1 MKSNDGFTLIELLI
15 TVLIIGILTA
25 IAIPAYRDYVIR
37 GQLVAGTNQ
46 LSEERA
52 QMEQF
57 YQDNRTYVGGPCS
70 TATTVGSASASFNV
84 SCTGPGAPTA
94 SAYTITATGAG
105 DVNGF
110 VYTIDQ
116 DGNQVTTGL
125 PVGWGT
131 VPSTCWIM
139 SKGGTC

>member
-70 TATTVGSASASFNV
+70 TATTVGSASASFSV
-84 SCTGPGAPTA
+84 SCTGTGAPTA

>member
-1 MKSNDGFTLIELLI
+1 MKLSRGFTLIELMVVVAI
-15 TVLIIGILTA
+15 VGILAA

-57 YQDNRTYVGGPCS
+57 YQDNRTYVGGPC
-70 TATTVGSASASFNV
+70 TGTPITVGSSSASFSV
-84 SCTGPGAPTA
+84 SCGANVTA
-94 SAYTITATGAG
+94 STYTITATGSG
-105 DVNGF
+105 SVTGF
-110 VYTIDQ
+110 TYTIDQ
-116 DGNQVTTGL
+116 NGTQSTTSL
-125 PVGWGT
+125 PLGWGT
-131 VPSTCWIM
+131 YPAVCWIM